1 MRSKKFKPMASHES
15 TNPDTIP
22 FIPEEIMYNVFLRLT
37 VRDLSRCK
45 GVCNSWRSIISSSH
59 FIKTHLSKSSNDPH
73 FTQHR
78 LLSSYTPFNS
88 DLQLKSCSIYSL
100 LNEPHNIEALELEYP
115 DTITYVVGYCNGL
128 ICLTGRGNYVFF
140 WNPSTRNSRKLPMLD
155 TITRRYKHIT
165 YGFCYN
171 ELADDFK
178 VFAVATT
185 DWKHEMSVYSSK
197 SDSWRLIG
205 DFVSY
210 KLPSGGYLGNGAM
223 HWLVTP
229 NLQLKDV
236 PQRFPYI
243 ISLDVIRD
251 TFREVMLP
259 NCGEAIMTWSVGT
272 FCENLCVLRKMSLD
286 ARVELWVMRDCG
298 DQDSWIK
305 LFTIPH
311 MDRLNRSLY
320 VTPTPICTSV
330 NGDIMLLVDS
340 TIVLYDTKDNTFRD
354 LLNNRSCLSSKV
366 YTYVE
371 SLVSPSL

>member
-1 MRSKKFKPMASHES
+1 
-15 TNPDTIP
+15 
-22 FIPEEIMYNVFLRLT
+22 
-37 VRDLSRCK
+37 
-45 GVCNSWRSIISSSH
+45 
-59 FIKTHLSKSSNDPH
+59 
-73 FTQHR
+73 
-78 LLSSYTPFNS
+78 
-88 DLQLKSCSIYSL
+88 
-100 LNEPHNIEALELEYP
+100 
-115 DTITYVVGYCNGL
+115 
-128 ICLTGRGNYVFF
+128 
-140 WNPSTRNSRKLPMLD
+140 
-155 TITRRYKHIT
+155 
-165 YGFCYN
+165 
-171 ELADDFK
+171 
-178 VFAVATT
+178 
-185 DWKHEMSVYSSK
+185 MSVYSSK

-340 TIVLYDTKDNTFRD
+340 TIVLYYTKDNTFRD